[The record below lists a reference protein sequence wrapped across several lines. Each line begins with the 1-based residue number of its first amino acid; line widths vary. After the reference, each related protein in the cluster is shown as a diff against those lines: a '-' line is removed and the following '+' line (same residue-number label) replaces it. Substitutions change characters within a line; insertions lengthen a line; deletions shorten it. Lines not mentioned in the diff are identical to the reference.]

1 MGNKKNN
8 NKGLQKSHNWSKIL
22 ADYIERN
29 LRADKPGSVSLGMI
43 AKKWEVNPAYLRARA
58 SKENWVGQLAGA
70 VNTKNEMVVAKITE
84 YVAET
89 ESETRKR
96 QVTYSRL
103 AQSIAAKKLNEMS
116 ELDIKKL
123 APSTALKMLVAGME
137 QEREALGMPTR
148 PSHPVNE
155 NPAGDG
161 YESVNKKVDDQKALA
176 SLAKQL
182 IEYIAKRRDI
192 EAKESAV
199 DAEFT
204 EAT

>member
-1 MGNKKNN
+1 MGDQKKN
-8 NKGLQKSHNWSKIL
+8 KDIRTPHNWAKIF
-22 ADYIERN
+22 ADYLERN
-29 LRADKPGSVSLGMI
+29 LRAEKPGSVSLGYI
-43 AKKWEVNPAYLRARA
+43 AKRWNINPGYLRARA
-58 SKENWVGQLAGA
+58 AKENWVGQLAGA

-96 QVTYSRL
+96 QVMYSRL